1 MSHSFFSVT
10 LSLFLLMD
18 SIGNIP
24 LYIAILK
31 GIPAKRQIHIIIRE
45 LFIAL
50 GFIVLFQFAGQG
62 LLNLLGVA
70 QDALLIAGGLI
81 LFIIA
86 LRMIFPPDDIHVVE
100 ISRKEEPFL
109 VPLAIPFVAGPSI
122 FSAVIIYSN
131 DMVPFMLTL
140 SIVIAWLLTLIILL
154 IAPYLKKLLRNHG
167 IIACE
172 RLMGLILILI
182 AVQMFLD
189 GLRIFLSNHY
199 SNTI

>member
-45 LFIAL
+45 LLIAL

-86 LRMIFPPDDIHVVE
+86 LRMIFPPEEIEVFE

-122 FSAVIIYSN
+122 FSAVIIYSH
-131 DMVPFMLTL
+131 DMNPLTLTL
-140 SIVIAWLLTLIILL
+140 SIVIAWLFTLIILL
-154 IAPYLKKLLRNHG
+154 IAPYLKKLLRDHG
-167 IIACE
+167 ILACE

-182 AVQMFLD
+182 AGQMFLD
-189 GLRIFLSNHY
+189 GLRIFLSNR
-199 SNTI
+199 

>member
-1 MSHSFFSVT
+1 MNSSFFSVT

-31 GIPAKRQIHIIIRE
+31 RIPARRQIHIIIRE
-45 LFIAL
+45 LLIAL
-50 GFIVLFQFAGQG
+50 AFILLFQFAGQG

-86 LRMIFPPDDIHVVE
+86 MRMIFPPEDVHEVHRHETAI
-100 ISRKEEPFL
+100 KEEPFL

-131 DMVPFMLTL
+131 DMPPLMLTL
-140 SIVIAWLLTLIILL
+140 SIVIAWTLTLIILL
-154 IAPYLKKLLRNHG
+154 IAPYLKKLLRDQG

-182 AVQMFLD
+182 AGQMFLD
-189 GLRIFLSNHY
+189 GLRIFLSKH
-199 SNTI
+199 

>member
-45 LFIAL
+45 LLIAL
-50 GFIVLFQFAGQG
+50 GFIILFQFAGQG

-86 LRMIFPPDDIHVVE
+86 LRMIFPPEDIQVFE

-122 FSAVIIYSN
+122 FSAVIIYSH
-131 DMVPFMLTL
+131 DMAPFTLTL
-140 SIVIAWLLTLIILL
+140 SIVIAWLFTLIVLL
-154 IAPYLKKLLRNHG
+154 IAPYLKKLLRDHG

-182 AVQMFLD
+182 AGQMFLD
-189 GLRIFLSNHY
+189 GLRIFLSNH
-199 SNTI
+199 

>member
-1 MSHSFFSVT
+1 MGHSFFSLT

-31 GIPAKRQIHIIIRE
+31 GIPAKRQIYIIIRE
-45 LFIAL
+45 LLIAL

-86 LRMIFPPDDIHVVE
+86 LRMIFPPEDIGIMEV
-100 ISRKEEPFL
+100 STKEEPFL

-131 DMVPFMLTL
+131 DIPPFMLTL

-154 IAPYLKKLLRNHG
+154 IAPYLKKLLRDQG

-182 AVQMFLD
+182 AGQMFLD
-189 GLRIFLSNHY
+189 GLRIFLSNH
-199 SNTI
+199 

>member
-1 MSHSFFSVT
+1 MNHSFFSVT

-31 GIPAKRQIHIIIRE
+31 GIPARRQIHIIIRE
-45 LFIAL
+45 LLIAL

-86 LRMIFPPDDIHVVE
+86 LRMIFPPEDIEVFE

-131 DMVPFMLTL
+131 DMAPFMLTL
-140 SIVIAWLLTLIILL
+140 SIVIAWLFTLIILL
-154 IAPYLKKLLRNHG
+154 IAPYLKRLLRDHG

-182 AVQMFLD
+182 AGQMFLD
-189 GLRIFLSNHY
+189 GLRIFLNNH
-199 SNTI
+199 

>member
-1 MSHSFFSVT
+1 MNSSFFSVT

-31 GIPAKRQIHIIIRE
+31 KIPARRQIHIIIRE
-45 LFIAL
+45 LLIAL
-50 GFIVLFQFAGQG
+50 AFILLFQFAGQG

-86 LRMIFPPDDIHVVE
+86 VRMIFPPEDVHEVHTHETAI
-100 ISRKEEPFL
+100 KEEPFL

-131 DMVPFMLTL
+131 DMPSLMLTL
-140 SIVIAWLLTLIILL
+140 SIVIAWALTLIILL
-154 IAPYLKKLLRNHG
+154 IAPYLKKLLRDQG

-182 AVQMFLD
+182 AAQMFLD
-189 GLRIFLSNHY
+189 GLRIFLSNH
-199 SNTI
+199 

>member
-1 MSHSFFSVT
+1 MNPSFFSIT

-24 LYIAILK
+24 LYMATLK

-45 LFIAL
+45 LLIAL
-50 GFIVLFQFAGQG
+50 GFIILFQFAGQG
-62 LLNLLGVA
+62 VLNLLGVE

-81 LFIIA
+81 LFTIA
-86 LRMIFPPDDIHVVE
+86 LRMIFPLEDAQVYD

-131 DMVPFMLTL
+131 DMAPFMLTL
-140 SIVIAWLLTLIILL
+140 SIIIAWVLTLIILL
-154 IAPYLKKLLRNHG
+154 IAPYLKKLLREQG
-167 IIACE
+167 ILACE
-172 RLMGLILILI
+172 CLMGLILILI
-182 AVQMFLD
+182 AGQMFLT
-189 GLRIFLSNHY
+189 GLRMFLN
-199 SNTI
+199 ND

>member
-1 MSHSFFSVT
+1 MNSSFFSVT

-31 GIPAKRQIHIIIRE
+31 KIPAKRQIHIIIRE
-45 LFIAL
+45 LLIAL
-50 GFIVLFQFAGQG
+50 AFILLFQFAGQG

-86 LRMIFPPDDIHVVE
+86 MRMIFPPEDIHEVHKHE
-100 ISRKEEPFL
+100 TAIKEEPFL

-122 FSAVIIYSN
+122 FSAVIIYSTE
-131 DMVPFMLTL
+131 MPSLMLTL
-140 SIVIAWLLTLIILL
+140 SIVIAWTLTLIILL
-154 IAPYLKKLLRNHG
+154 IAPYLKKLLRDQG
-167 IIACE
+167 ILACE

-182 AVQMFLD
+182 AGQMFLD
-189 GLRIFLSNHY
+189 GLRIFLSKH
-199 SNTI
+199 

>member
-1 MSHSFFSVT
+1 MYKRQ
-10 LSLFLLMD
+10 
-18 SIGNIP
+18 P

-31 GIPAKRQIHIIIRE
+31 RIPARRQIHIIIRE
-45 LFIAL
+45 LLIAL
-50 GFIVLFQFAGQG
+50 AFILLFQFAGQG

-86 LRMIFPPDDIHVVE
+86 MRMIFPPEDVHEVHRHETAI
-100 ISRKEEPFL
+100 KEEPFL

-131 DMVPFMLTL
+131 DMPPLMLTL
-140 SIVIAWLLTLIILL
+140 SIVIAWTLTLIILL
-154 IAPYLKKLLRNHG
+154 IAPYLKKLLRDQG

-182 AVQMFLD
+182 AGQMFLD
-189 GLRIFLSNHY
+189 GLRIFLSKH
-199 SNTI
+199 

>member
-1 MSHSFFSVT
+1 MNSSFFSVT

-31 GIPAKRQIHIIIRE
+31 KIPARRQIHIIIRE
-45 LFIAL
+45 LLIAL
-50 GFIVLFQFAGQG
+50 AFILLFQFTGQG

-86 LRMIFPPDDIHVVE
+86 MQMIFPPEDAHEVHRHETAI
-100 ISRKEEPFL
+100 KEEPFL

-131 DMVPFMLTL
+131 DIPSLMLTL
-140 SIVIAWLLTLIILL
+140 SIIIAWVFTLIILL
-154 IAPYLKKLLRNHG
+154 IAPYLKKLLRDQG

-182 AVQMFLD
+182 AAQMFLD
-189 GLRIFLSNHY
+189 GLRIFLSKH
-199 SNTI
+199 

>member
-1 MSHSFFSVT
+1 MNHSFFSVT

-31 GIPAKRQIHIIIRE
+31 GIPARRQIRIIIRE
-45 LFIAL
+45 LLIAL

-86 LRMIFPPDDIHVVE
+86 LRMIFPPEDIEVFE

-131 DMVPFMLTL
+131 DMAPFMLTL
-140 SIVIAWLLTLIILL
+140 SIVVAWLFTLIILL
-154 IAPYLKKLLRNHG
+154 IAPYLKRLLRDYG

-182 AVQMFLD
+182 AGQMFLD
-189 GLRIFLSNHY
+189 GLRIFLNNH
-199 SNTI
+199 

>member
-1 MSHSFFSVT
+1 MNHSFFSVT

-31 GIPAKRQIHIIIRE
+31 GIPARRQIHIIIRE
-45 LFIAL
+45 LLIAL

-86 LRMIFPPDDIHVVE
+86 LRMIFPPEDIEVFE

-131 DMVPFMLTL
+131 DMAPFMLTL
-140 SIVIAWLLTLIILL
+140 SIVIAWLFTLIILL
-154 IAPYLKKLLRNHG
+154 IAPYLKRLLRDHG

-182 AVQMFLD
+182 AGQMFLD
-189 GLRIFLSNHY
+189 GLRIFLN
-199 SNTI
+199 NR

>member
-45 LFIAL
+45 LLIAL

-86 LRMIFPPDDIHVVE
+86 LRMIFPPEDIEVFE

-122 FSAVIIYSN
+122 FSAVIIYSH
-131 DMVPFMLTL
+131 DMNPLTLIL
-140 SIVIAWLLTLIILL
+140 SIVIAWLFTLIILL
-154 IAPYLKKLLRNHG
+154 IAPYLKKLLRDHG
-167 IIACE
+167 ILACE

-182 AVQMFLD
+182 AGQMFLD
-189 GLRIFLSNHY
+189 GLRIFLSNR
-199 SNTI
+199 